1 MQARRD
7 AEPVGGIADTLVTSE
22 GGRFLE
28 THYVEALGLIGL
40 LILLIA
46 WLPLLLKRVPLSVPI
61 VCVGLGWALFEWT
74 ALSRFSLHPLRSPL
88 MIERAAELIVIVSL
102 FGAGLK
108 IDRAF
113 TWANWG
119 IAVRLLAI
127 AMPLTILAAM
137 ALGVGLLAL
146 SLPAALLLAAALAP
160 TDPVLASD
168 IQVERPDS
176 EYDDEARFA
185 LTKEAGLNDALAFPF
200 VHLAIAASLSGW
212 GVAMWSEWALDA
224 VLLRLT
230 VGCLVGIAAG
240 KLLGTVI
247 YRLPSHSRLARSGA
261 GFVAVGATLAVY
273 AGTELL
279 HGYGFLAVFVAGLML
294 RRAAPDD
301 GYNHRMHD
309 FADESE
315 RLLMLLLLIL
325 FGGML
330 ASDDIFAGLGPGHV
344 AFAIALLLVVRPLA
358 ALIGMAGVDRPWLEK
373 GIIAFFGIRGL
384 GSVYYLAY
392 GLNHAD
398 FAGAESMWAAL
409 ALVIL
414 ASILL
419 HGILVTPAMR
429 RLDRMH
435 GAATNRAPP
444 D

>member
-7 AEPVGGIADTLVTSE
+7 AEPVGGISDMLVTSQ
-22 GGRFLE
+22 GGQFLE
-28 THYVEALGLIGL
+28 DHYIEALGLVGV

-46 WLPLLLKRVPLSVPI
+46 WLPLILKRLPLSVPI
-61 VCVGLGWALFEWT
+61 ICVGLGWALFEWT
-74 ALSRFSLHPLRSPL
+74 ALSQFSPHPLRSPM

-119 IAVRLLAI
+119 IAARLLAI
-127 AMPLTILAAM
+127 AMPLTIVAAM

-168 IQVERPDS
+168 IQIERPDS
-176 EYDDEARFA
+176 DYDDEARFA

-212 GVAMWSEWALDA
+212 SAAMWSDWAFDA
-224 VLLRLT
+224 VTIRLS
-230 VGCLVGIAAG
+230 VGVLIGIAAG
-240 KLLGTVI
+240 GLLGTII

-261 GFVAVGATLAVY
+261 GFVAIGATLAVY
-273 AGTELL
+273 AGAEML

-315 RLLMLLLLIL
+315 RLLMLMLLIL

-330 ASDDIFAGLGPGHV
+330 ASDDIFTPLGIGHL
-344 AFAIALLLVVRPLA
+344 AFAAALLLIVRPAA
-358 ALIGMAGVDRPWLEK
+358 ALIGMIGVQRPRLEK

-398 FAGAESMWAAL
+398 FESADSMWAVL

-419 HGILVTPAMR
+419 HGILVTPLMR

-435 GAATNRAPP
+435 GTAPNRQTA

>member
-1 MQARRD
+1 MQAKRD
-7 AEPVGGIADTLVTSE
+7 AEPVGGIADTLVTSNA
-22 GGRFLE
+22 GRFLE
-28 THYVEALGLIGL
+28 AHYIEAVGLVGL

-46 WLPLLLKRVPLSVPI
+46 WLPLILKKLPLSVPI
-61 VCVGLGWALFEWT
+61 ICVALGWALFT
-74 ALSRFSLHPLRSPL
+74 FTSLAQFSLHPLRSPV

-119 IAVRLLAI
+119 ITTRLLVF
-127 AMPLTILAAM
+127 AMPLTIVAAM

-146 SLPAALLLAAALAP
+146 SFPAALVLAAALAP

-176 EYDDEARFA
+176 DYDDEARFA

-200 VHLAIAASLSGW
+200 VHLAVAASLSGW
-212 GVAMWSEWALDA
+212 SMAMWGSWAVDA
-224 VLLRLT
+224 LIVRLSVGLLIG
-230 VGCLVGIAAG
+230 VAAG
-240 KLLGTVI
+240 KLLGTII

-261 GFVAVGATLAVY
+261 GFVAVGATFAVY
-273 AGTELL
+273 AGTELV
-279 HGYGFLAVFVAGLML
+279 HGYGFLAVFISGLML

-330 ASDDIFAGLGPGHV
+330 ASDDIFAPLTLGHML
-344 AFAIALLLVVRPLA
+344 FAGAMLLIVRPAA
-358 ALIGMAGVDRPWLEK
+358 ALVALVGVQRPGLEK

-398 FAGAESMWAAL
+398 FAGAESMWAVL

-414 ASILL
+414 GSILL
-419 HGILVTPAMR
+419 HGILVTPMMR

-435 GAATNRAPP
+435 GCATNGASP

>member
-1 MQARRD
+1 MQAKRD
-7 AEPVGGIADTLVTSE
+7 AEPVGGIADTLVTSDA
-22 GGRFLE
+22 GRFLE
-28 THYVEALGLIGL
+28 AHYIEALGLVGL
-40 LILLIA
+40 LVLLIA
-46 WLPLLLKRVPLSVPI
+46 WLPLILKKLPLSVPI
-61 VCVGLGWALFEWT
+61 ICVSFGWALFSFT
-74 ALSRFSLHPLRSPL
+74 ALAQFSLHPLRSPV
-88 MIERAAELIVIVSL
+88 MTERAAELIVIVSL

-119 IAVRLLAI
+119 ITIRLLAI

-200 VHLAIAASLSGW
+200 VHLAVAASLSGW
-212 GVAMWSEWALDA
+212 GAAMWGEWALDA
-224 VLLRLT
+224 VLIRLS
-230 VGCLVGIAAG
+230 VGLACGIAAG
-240 KLLGTVI
+240 KLLGTII

-261 GFVAVGATLAVY
+261 GFVAIGATLAVY
-273 AGTELL
+273 SGAELV

-294 RRAAPDD
+294 RRAAPDH
-301 GYNHRMHD
+301 GYNEQMHD

-330 ASDDIFAGLGPGHV
+330 ASEDVFAPLTVGHIAFV
-344 AFAIALLLVVRPLA
+344 ASMLLVVRPAA
-358 ALIGMAGVDRPWLEK
+358 ALVGMIGVARPALEK

-384 GSVYYLAY
+384 GSVYYLGY

-398 FAGAESMWAAL
+398 FAGTETMWAVL
-409 ALVIL
+409 ALIIL

-419 HGILVTPAMR
+419 HGMLVTPAMR

-435 GAATNRAPP
+435 GAATNRVSL

>member
-1 MQARRD
+1 MQAKRD
-7 AEPVGGIADTLVTSE
+7 AEPVGGIADTLMTTDA
-22 GGRFLE
+22 GRFLE
-28 THYVEALGLIGL
+28 AHYVEALGLIGL

-46 WLPLLLKRVPLSVPI
+46 WLPLILKRLPLSVPI
-61 VCVGLGWALFEWT
+61 ICVGLGWALFSWT
-74 ALSRFSLHPLRSPL
+74 SLAQFSLHPLRSPV
-88 MIERAAELIVIVSL
+88 ITERAAELIVIVSL

-119 IAVRLLAI
+119 ITTRLLAI
-127 AMPLTILAAM
+127 AMPLTIVAAM
-137 ALGVGLLAL
+137 GLGVGLLAL
-146 SLPAALLLAAALAP
+146 SLPAALLLAASLAP
-160 TDPVLASD
+160 TDPVLAAD

-200 VHLAIAASLSGW
+200 VHLAVAVSVSGW
-212 GVAMWSEWALDA
+212 GAAMWSGWALDA
-224 VLLRLT
+224 LLIRLS
-230 VGCLVGIAAG
+230 VGLLVGIAAG
-240 KLLGTVI
+240 KLLGTII
-247 YRLPSHSRLARSGA
+247 YRLPSHSRLAKSGA

-273 AGTELL
+273 AGTEML
-279 HGYGFLAVFVAGLML
+279 HGYGFLAVFIAGLML

-330 ASDDIFAGLGPGHV
+330 ASDNIFTPLTLGHV
-344 AFAIALLLVVRPLA
+344 LFAAAMLLVIRPAA
-358 ALIGMAGVDRPWLEK
+358 ALIGMVGVQRPRLEK

-398 FAGAESMWAAL
+398 FEGAESMWAVL

-419 HGILVTPAMR
+419 HGILVTPMMR
-429 RLDRMH
+429 RLDRKH
-435 GAATNRAPP
+435 GAATNATSP

>member
-7 AEPVGGIADTLVTSE
+7 AEPVGGISDTLVTSN
-22 GGRFLE
+22 GGRFIE
-28 THYVEALGLIGL
+28 DHHIEVLGLIGVLVL
-40 LILLIA
+40 LVA
-46 WLPLLLKRVPLSVPI
+46 WLPLILKKLPLSVPI
-61 VCVGLGWALFEWT
+61 VCVALGWGLFEWT
-74 ALSRFSLHPLRSPL
+74 ALSQFSLHPLRSPV

-119 IAVRLLAI
+119 ITVRLLAI
-127 AMPLTILAAM
+127 AMPLTIVAAM
-137 ALGVGLLAL
+137 AMGVGLLAL

-176 EYDDEARFA
+176 DYDDEARFA

-200 VHLAIAASLSGW
+200 VHLAVAASLSGW
-212 GVAMWSEWALDA
+212 GAAMWSGWVLDA
-224 VLLRLT
+224 VLIRLS
-230 VGCLVGIAAG
+230 VGLVIGIAAG

-261 GFVAVGATLAVY
+261 GFVALGATLAVY
-273 AGTELL
+273 SATELL
-279 HGYGFLAVFVAGLML
+279 HGYGFLAVFIAGLML
-294 RRAAPDD
+294 RRAAPDH
-301 GYNHRMHD
+301 GYNELMHD

-330 ASDDIFAGLGPGHV
+330 ASDDIFAPLTIGHMVFV
-344 AFAIALLLVVRPLA
+344 AAMLIVVRPAA
-358 ALIGMAGVDRPWLEK
+358 ALIGMIGVARPALEK

-392 GLNHAD
+392 GLNQAD
-398 FAGAESMWAAL
+398 FEGADSMWAVL
-409 ALVIL
+409 AMIIL

-419 HGILVTPAMR
+419 HGILVTPSMR

-435 GAATNRAPP
+435 GPATNSVAP